1 MARSQRQAFR
11 EEQVLDYVT
20 SFLEDSWHAK
30 RISSLASYALGAMHA
45 AALGVAAIG
54 KGLAQACNLN
64 PKHTIKQVD
73 RFLSNQG
80 INLETFFDAWV
91 PHILAKREEAVVAL
105 DWTEFDADDQ
115 STLAIHLV
123 SRHGRATP
131 LMWKTVVKSNLKGNR
146 TRIERELIGS
156 LHLIVG
162 DSVKITVLADRG
174 FGSSPLYD
182 AHKGADFG
190 FVIRFKG
197 NIEVTDEC
205 GQRRKA
211 SDWLHKT
218 GRARIL
224 RNVRVTAK
232 NVPIPAVVCVWARG
246 MKEPWFLACGGAA
259 AEKTAQQ
266 IIKLYSRRFSI
277 EEGFRDAKDTRFG
290 MGLSA
295 TKIGSP
301 DRRDRILMFSAIAV
315 CLLTLLGAAGEN
327 LGHDR
332 MLKANTSKKRTHSLF
347 TQGRYY
353 YGAIPNMGEDKLQ
366 ELAAEF
372 GRLLEEHAV
381 FTMLFGT
388 L

>member
-1 MARSQRQAFR
+1 MAKSQRQAFR
-11 EEQVLDYVT
+11 HEQMIDYVT
-20 SFLEDSWHAK
+20 AFLEDSWHAK
-30 RISSLASYALGAMHA
+30 RIASLASCALGVMHA

-54 KGLAQACNLN
+54 KGMAQALGLD
-64 PKHTIKQVD
+64 PKHSIKQVD

-80 INLETFFDAWV
+80 IDLESFFEAWV
-91 PHILAKREEAVVAL
+91 PHILAQREEAVVAL

-123 SRHGRATP
+123 TRHGRATP
-131 LMWKTVVKSNLKGNR
+131 LMWKTVAKTSLKGNR
-146 TRIERELIGS
+146 TRIETELLAS
-156 LHLIVG
+156 LHVIIG
-162 DSVKITVLADRG
+162 DSVHLTVLADRG
-174 FGSSPLYD
+174 FGSTPLYD
-182 AHKGADFG
+182 AHQSANFS

-197 NIEVTDEC
+197 NIEVTDNHGET
-205 GQRRKA
+205 RKA
-211 SDWLHKT
+211 ADWLHKT

-224 RNVRVTAK
+224 RNVYVTGK
-232 NVPIPAVVCVWARG
+232 HVPIPAVVCVRARG

-266 IIKLYSRRFSI
+266 LVKLYGRRFSI
-277 EEGFRDAKDTRFG
+277 EEGFRDTKDMRFG

-295 TKIGSP
+295 SRIGAP
-301 DRRDRILMFSAIAV
+301 ARRDRILMLSAIAV

-332 MLKANTSKKRTHSLF
+332 LLKANTSKKRTHSLF

-353 YGAIPNMGEDKLQ
+353 YGAIPTMKEDRLK

-372 GRLLEEHAV
+372 GRLLEEHVV
-381 FTMLFGT
+381 FSQIFGT